1 MIPTGSSLKT
11 AQVQAVQQ
19 PSRTWHLDF
28 DRGRVS
34 GMVDELD
41 AVRQAVFKIL
51 QTERFRYLIYSFN
64 YGHELD
70 GMVGVSPLFVQSE
83 AARIIRE
90 ALMTDDRIR
99 GVENVSVEI
108 NGDAMLI
115 NFTVISVFG
124 SFQDSQEVIR

>member
-1 MIPTGSSLKT
+1 MIPAGGSLRA

-19 PSRTWHLDF
+19 PSRTWNLDF
-28 DRGRVS
+28 ERGRVN
-34 GMVDELD
+34 GTIDGLD

-64 YGHELD
+64 YGHELN

-99 GVENVSVEI
+99 AVEGVSVEI
-108 NGDAMLI
+108 NGDSMLI
-115 NFTVISVFG
+115 QFTVVSIFG
-124 SFQDSQEVIR
+124 NFQAEVMR